1 MGSYGGK
8 KEKKL
13 TRKESKLQRLI
24 QNGASVE
31 RLIEAAIEVRESRI
45 RVLQSKQSNNPK
57 SYEQR
62 EVVLGLEDAV
72 NALQNTPV
80 EVVIA
85 EFRCGNA

>member
-45 RVLQSKQSNNPK
+45 RVLRSKQSNNPS

-85 EFRCGNA
+85 EFRRGNA